1 MTAKKTEAAES
12 TAMELATVLA
22 EIEKLV
28 AA

>member
-1 MTAKKTEAAES
+1 MTAKKTEAVEFK
-12 TAMELATVLA
+12 AMELAGVLA